1 MKSRVLAILTAFA
14 TLTPAFTTSAFAARP
29 HGNGAAP
36 VAFQQGRVRAV
47 QPSYDRGDARE
58 REMYTRYT
66 SGRDARWQF
75 AFRDGY
81 NEGLRDA
88 RANRRFNPTDS
99 RQYRD
104 ANRGYNRNWG
114 GTRAQFA
121 AGYRN
126 AFRDG
131 YERGYYDIAHR
142 RTGLNMFF
150 HWGR

>member
-1 MKSRVLAILTAFA
+1 MRSRVLAILTAFA
-14 TLTPAFTTSAFAARP
+14 TLTPAFTAPAFAARP
-29 HGNGAAP
+29 QGNTPA
-36 VAFQQGRVRAV
+36 AFQGRGGYGP
-47 QPSYDRGDARE
+47 QWQSPYDRNDLARE
-58 REMYTRYT
+58 RMMYDRYN
-66 SGRDARWQF
+66 GRDARWQN

-99 RQYRD
+99 AEYRN

-114 GTRAQFA
+114 TRAQYA
-121 AGYRN
+121 VGYRN

-131 YERGYYDIAHR
+131 YERGYYDVAHR
-142 RTGLNMFF
+142 RTGMSLFF